1 MTLTQFA
8 QKVAALIKLMSSDK
22 DGEALAAARA
32 LVRLIEGRGRDVYA
46 FADFVQA
53 HLLEPRQQ
61 APQRAA
67 PAAWSVPSDAERAQ
81 RLAMAVTDGRKAGP
95 AVTSWRE
102 YAAHLAPGD
111 VAFLSA
117 LTLRPMLPTVAD
129 MGRVERIW
137 AKARKAHAAEVKE
150 ARAERQRH
158 VERRRAEVA
167 RRG

>member
-46 FADFVQA
+46 SDFVQA
-53 HLLEPRQQ
+53 RLLEPRQQ

-111 VAFLSA
+111 VASLSA

-150 ARAERQRH
+150 ARAERQWH
-158 VERRRAEVA
+158 IERRRAEVA

>member
-53 HLLEPRQQ
+53 RLLERRQQ

-67 PAAWSVPSDAERAQ
+67 PAWSVPSDAESAQ

-117 LTLRPMLPTVAD
+117 LTLQPMLPTVAD
-129 MGRVERIW
+129 TGPVERIW

-150 ARAERQRH
+150 TRAEPQWH

>member
-53 HLLEPRQQ
+53 RLLEPRQQ

-67 PAAWSVPSDAERAQ
+67 PAAWSV
-81 RLAMAVTDGRKAGP
+81 
-95 AVTSWRE
+95 
-102 YAAHLAPGD
+102 APGD
-111 VAFLSA
+111 VALLSA
-117 LTLRPMLPTVAD
+117 LTLRPMLPTVPD